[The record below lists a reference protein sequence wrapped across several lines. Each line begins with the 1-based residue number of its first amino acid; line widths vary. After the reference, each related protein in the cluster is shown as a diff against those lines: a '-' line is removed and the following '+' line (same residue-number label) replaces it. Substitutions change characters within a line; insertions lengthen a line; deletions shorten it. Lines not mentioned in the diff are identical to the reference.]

1 MNIRALCYYTLVC
14 DWGAVPVTLSK
25 LETLADVN
33 AANKR
38 DPDKEVNAKKSGGSY
53 FMSVAK
59 AQSIWN
65 ERGDKRFD
73 VLMGSGKTSGGLD
86 GYYTVKYKD
95 LDASGYYGCNNVV
108 LRYADVAMMLAE
120 AKYHAGS
127 FDDAAKWVNMIR
139 QRAGLPATNATGT
152 ALRDVIYKERQREF
166 AYEFKAWTDI
176 KRGYSPAEIKAI
188 MVADGATMYGDEDL
202 LLPIPHTQYLL
213 NPEGLYQNP
222 GYTD

>member
-1 MNIRALCYYTLVC
+1 MPACN
-14 DWGAVPVTLSK
+14 AVIPVYAKELRQF
-25 LETLADVN
+25 LASVKVLGFVRICN
-33 AANKR
+33 GEAN
-38 DPDKEVNAKKSGGSY
+38 
-53 FMSVAK
+53 
-59 AQSIWN
+59 
-65 ERGDKRFD
+65 
-73 VLMGSGKTSGGLD
+73 
-86 GYYTVKYKD
+86 
-95 LDASGYYGCNNVV
+95 
-108 LRYADVAMMLAE
+108 
-120 AKYHAGS
+120 YHAGS

>member
-33 AANKR
+33 TANKR

-65 ERGDKRFD
+65 ERGDKR
-73 VLMGSGKTSGGLD
+73 
-86 GYYTVKYKD
+86 
-95 LDASGYYGCNNVV
+95 
-108 LRYADVAMMLAE
+108 
-120 AKYHAGS
+120 

-188 MVADGATMYGDEDL
+188 MVADGATMYSDEDL